1 MTTMVSHSGYLTV
14 RAVRALVRQ
23 PVFLIITLMQP
34 IIWLLLFGQLFS
46 KVVEIPGFD
55 GLVPNRPV
63 RIFVSIVTVLTVL
76 GLTYFGVLGFVDPA
90 ALAPGGDAEAA
101 TTFAGYMAA
110 RNVVMGV
117 AALALLALRAWRA
130 LSVVL
135 ALNAAVQVLDTV
147 LGLARA
153 DVPRPLHPR

>member
-1 MTTMVSHSGYLTV
+1 MI
-14 RAVRALVRQ
+14 RIQ
-23 PVFLIITLMQP
+23 
-34 IIWLLLFGQLFS
+34 
-46 KVVEIPGFD
+46 D

-153 DVPRPLHPR
+153 DVAATVAPALIAVALIAAVAVLYRQPAPVARAA